1 MNRFRSAAT
10 SAIAGVATVAVT
22 SGMLLAAAPAASA
35 AEFSMPTPVVGF
47 TAADQGS
54 ATSNTGTYVWLGLNE
69 SLQATIGTT
78 LTGNEAAI
86 TFAEGQL
93 ANGYTLRWY
102 SCPTRGAALTSCEV
116 VDSRAVAPVGN
127 AGGNAASAGVSLL
140 IYTAKAEDAGR
151 YLAYEVSQKISTIA
165 GPLTRT
171 AVSDRTKD
179 VQIISK
185 LGTTARPTWGINGV
199 DAGEKAS
206 LLVFPWTLPTGS
218 TFTGR
223 ALSVY
228 ACPNASQ
235 GQEATD
241 GWSTSGCTTIPAG
254 SITGG
259 TVNANTASAFQVQTT
274 ESMAGKT
281 LVAQVLL
288 TSKTSNGTPTVFAVR
303 SAGATLPGAAAPAT
317 PSASASATATA
328 EAATPST
335 AVEVKPAT
343 AVVPKVKII
352 AVKSFTRGKPAAVAI
367 ELSGRGKGTVGTG
380 TAIVELVKSA
390 APGAKT
396 AQRLK
401 TTAIK
406 SMKGFNKQTLSKKLK
421 KGDYYI
427 RVIYTDS
434 RSKVQAGALK
444 KISVR

>member
-1 MNRFRSAAT
+1 MNRFRSAAS
-10 SAIAGVATVAVT
+10 SAIAGVATLTLT
-22 SGMLLAAAPAASA
+22 SGVLLAAAPAASA
-35 AEFSMPTPVVGF
+35 AEFSMPTPTVGF
-47 TAADQGS
+47 TAANQGS
-54 ATSNTGTYVWLGLNE
+54 ATSATGTYVWLGANE
-69 SLQATIGTT
+69 SLQATIGAT

-116 VDSRAVAPVGN
+116 VDSKAVVPVGN

-140 IYTAKAEDAGR
+140 VYTAKADDAGR

-179 VQIISK
+179 VQVISK
-185 LGTTARPTWGINGV
+185 LGNTARPAWGINGV
-199 DAGEKAS
+199 EAGSKAS

-223 ALSVY
+223 TVTAF
-228 ACPNASQ
+228 ACPNATQ

-241 GWSTSGCTTIPAG
+241 GWSTSGCTSIPAA

-274 ESMAGKT
+274 ADMAGKT

-288 TSKTSNGTPTVFAVR
+288 SSKTANGAATVFTVR
-303 SAGATLPGAAAPAT
+303 SAGATLPGAATAATPT
-317 PSASASATATA
+317 PSASATASADPAASAPATTAT
-328 EAATPST
+328 
-335 AVEVKPAT
+335 PAT
-343 AVVPKVKII
+343 AVVPKVKIV
-352 AVKSFTRGKPAAVAI
+352 ALRTFTRGKPTSVAI
-367 ELSGRGKGTVGTG
+367 ELSGRGKGTVGIG
-380 TAIVELVKSA
+380 TATVDLVKTA
-390 APGAKT
+390 TPGAK
-396 AQRLK
+396 AVQKLK
-401 TTAIK
+401 ATPIK
-406 SMKGFNKQTLSKKLK
+406 SMKGFSKQTLSKKLK
-421 KGDYYI
+421 KGTYYI